1 VLSLSFSVAET
12 RYVHGDFD
20 LGLEKLTSLK
30 AVDIGIDCR
39 CATPQEVLQAESAI
53 RDSISLNPSRPSLDL
68 RRHFER
74 ENPWDIPR
82 GMPEPE
88 IIMQELAGVAK
99 IGPWGRSAGRVHGIN
114 VAPHRLRSVTIRCC
128 VVIDSLAFTYC
139 DKNGREETAGPWGG
153 CGGNEYTI
161 HLASGEFLCK
171 ISGTIGPFGS
181 LPSVVTS
188 LTFTTN
194 ICSHG
199 PFGHKK
205 GHPFDIPVEMN
216 GCIVGFFAHA
226 GWYVDAI
233 GVYVKPREEEAGLA
247 KFGPWGGDEGRNH
260 DIDVAP
266 HRLISVTIC
275 SCFVINSLAFSYI
288 DPNGQ
293 YCTSDKWGGRGGAS
307 NTVSLGP
314 SEFLTGISGTIGQYE
329 EHPNVITS
337 LTLVTNAHS
346 YGPFGRTHGTPFHIP
361 LQSNG
366 CIVGFFGRAD
376 KFLNAIGVY
385 TNHKLEIKQQ
395 LQDGL
400 ARIGPWGGDGG
411 TCHDINATP
420 RRLESVTISS
430 CLVIDSITFSFSDDN
445 GQKHYAGPWGGSGG
459 FDHKILLEPSEF
471 VVKLSGTIGAFG
483 SKPNVVTS
491 LTLATNAGRYGPY
504 GREEGTAFHVPVQS
518 NGSIVGFFAKFEEYI
533 QAIGVYVR
541 AM

>member
-1 VLSLSFSVAET
+1 
-12 RYVHGDFD
+12 
-20 LGLEKLTSLK
+20 
-30 AVDIGIDCR
+30 
-39 CATPQEVLQAESAI
+39 LQ
-53 RDSISLNPSRPSLDL
+53 
-68 RRHFER
+68 
-74 ENPWDIPR
+74 
-82 GMPEPE
+82 
-88 IIMQELAGVAK
+88 
-99 IGPWGRSAGRVHGIN
+99 
-114 VAPHRLRSVTIRCC
+114 
-128 VVIDSLAFTYC
+128 
-139 DKNGREETAGPWGG
+139 
-153 CGGNEYTI
+153 
-161 HLASGEFLCK
+161 
-171 ISGTIGPFGS
+171 
-181 LPSVVTS
+181 
-188 LTFTTN
+188 
-194 ICSHG
+194 
-199 PFGHKK
+199 
-205 GHPFDIPVEMN
+205 
-216 GCIVGFFAHA
+216 
-226 GWYVDAI
+226 
-233 GVYVKPREEEAGLA
+233 
-247 KFGPWGGDEGRNH
+247 
-260 DIDVAP
+260 
-266 HRLISVTIC
+266 
-275 SCFVINSLAFSYI
+275 
-288 DPNGQ
+288 
-293 YCTSDKWGGRGGAS
+293 
-307 NTVSLGP
+307 VSLGP